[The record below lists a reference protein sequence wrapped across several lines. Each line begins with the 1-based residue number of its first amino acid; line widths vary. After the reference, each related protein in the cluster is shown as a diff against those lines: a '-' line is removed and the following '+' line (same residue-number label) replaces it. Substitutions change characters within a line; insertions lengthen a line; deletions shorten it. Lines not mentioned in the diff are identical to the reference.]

1 LGPERLRIAHALGGL
16 PLIDRAFSS
25 GELSYSKVRAL
36 TRVADAKSEAP
47 LLEQA
52 RLMTGAQLEK
62 LVAGLRRAKI
72 VAARRDSLPV
82 EPQRFYRQRTADE
95 GMVRITVQLSAD
107 EAAAVTAALDAVA
120 ARRGRRAE
128 ALVAMADERLRG
140 DRPPLADRGDDPRR
154 GRQLLDGER
163 RGRGDDAGG
172 ELLSAETCRR
182 LLCDAGVVPVL
193 EDGDGNALDVGRK
206 TRTVP
211 AAIRRA
217 VALRDGCQFPGCDNQ
232 IVDAHHVVHWADGGE
247 TCRDNLLSLCRGHHT
262 FVHEGGA
269 SVQAVDGGFEFRD
282 LRGDVIEAVPPRP
295 AAQPL
300 AVDHIDP
307 WLGCARNADPGRP
320 DWDYIFDVVSSNLG
334 WGVR

>member
-140 DRPPLADRGDDPRR
+140 DRPDRSPTEVMIHVEAGSFSTVNAEAAGMTPAASSCRPRR
-154 GRQLLDGER
+154 AAACFATPGWCRSSKTATATRSTSGER
-163 RGRGDDAGG
+163 RAPCPRRYAGRWRCATAV
-172 ELLSAETCRR
+172 SF
-182 LLCDAGVVPVL
+182 
-193 EDGDGNALDVGRK
+193 
-206 TRTVP
+206 P
-211 AAIRRA
+211 AATIRSSTRITSFTGPTA
-217 VALRDGCQFPGCDNQ
+217 ARPVATIC
-232 IVDAHHVVHWADGGE
+232 
-247 TCRDNLLSLCRGHHT
+247 
-262 FVHEGGA
+262 
-269 SVQAVDGGFEFRD
+269 
-282 LRGDVIEAVPPRP
+282 
-295 AAQPL
+295 
-300 AVDHIDP
+300 
-307 WLGCARNADPGRP
+307 
-320 DWDYIFDVVSSNLG
+320 
-334 WGVR
+334 